1 MNVPS
6 FTLPKESVCHIG
18 KAAQKAK
25 AGCPVSK
32 ALAGVDEITLDAAL
46 D

>member
-1 MNVPS
+1 VKGTVRGMTAEAFAV
-6 FTLPKESVCHIG
+6 
-18 KAAQKAK
+18 AAEGAK
-25 AGCPVSK
+25 TGCPVSK